1 MKPISKTVKA
11 MQPSG
16 IRKFFDIVSQ
26 MSDVVSL
33 GVGEPD
39 FVTPWRVREA
49 AIFAIEKGYTNYTSN
64 YGMIELRKAL
74 SEHLRKTR
82 GLDYSP
88 ENQILVSVGVS
99 EALDLAM
106 RAILNPGDEVIV
118 PEPSFVAYKACVTL
132 AGGSP
137 VVVATSPETGFAID
151 PDEIERAVTE
161 KTKAIMIG
169 HPSNPTG
176 AVMSGEQLRGLM
188 DVARKHD
195 LYVISDE
202 VYDQLTYDAAH
213 VCAATLPGAY
223 ERTILL
229 NGFSK
234 AYAMTGWRLGYAA
247 ANREIIDAMTKVHQY
262 TMMCAS
268 IVAQMAA
275 IEAIKNGDPDMHDM
289 VRQYDQRRKVIV
301 KGLNDIGLPC
311 AMPGGAFYAF
321 PSIAATGLSSEEFS
335 ERLLHEE
342 KVAVVPGN
350 AFGDCGEGFIR
361 CSYAT
366 ALDKIE
372 VALER
377 MGRFV
382 GKNHPAIAA
391 SS

>member
-1 MKPISKTVKA
+1 MKPISTTVKA
-11 MQPSG
+11 MPPSG

-49 AIFAIEKGYTNYTSN
+49 AIFAIEKGYTTYTSN
-64 YGMIELRKAL
+64 YGLIELRKAL
-74 SEHLRKTR
+74 SQHLRKTR

-118 PEPSFVAYKACVTL
+118 PEPSFVAYKACVLL
-132 AGGSP
+132 AGGTP
-137 VVVATSPETGFAID
+137 RVVATSPKNGFAMD
-151 PDEIERAVTE
+151 PDQIERAVTE

-176 AVMSGEQLRGLM
+176 AVLSREQLGGLM

-213 VCAATLPGAY
+213 ICAATLPGAY

-234 AYAMTGWRLGYAA
+234 AYAMTGWRLGYAL
-247 ANREIIDAMTKVHQY
+247 ANREVIDAMTKVHQY

-275 IEAIKNGDPDMHDM
+275 IEAIKNGDADMQGM

-321 PSIAATGLSSEEFS
+321 PSIAATGLSSEDFS

-382 GKNHPAIAA
+382 GRHRPAIAA